1 MLACFLGKKM
11 SIKRQDR
18 RVCWS
23 KQLLVITTN
32 GMATGDKKRR
42 LKIKKDVQNNYGKA
56 DQQWLGNE
64 DDGTKVREVRQLKP
78 KKASKAKKKKGKA
91 DNTASTKMC

>member
-1 MLACFLGKKM
+1 
-11 SIKRQDR
+11 
-18 RVCWS
+18 
-23 KQLLVITTN
+23 
-32 GMATGDKKRR
+32 MATGDKKRR

-78 KKASKAKKKKGKA
+78 KKASKAKKKKEKQIIQRPLKCVEFWA
-91 DNTASTKMC
+91 LPLSNSYKSIRRDRDREKQTKER